1 MVSAEIFEGS
11 EGLRLKS
18 TQYCWNI
25 VQIFGGFLIFKEFIL
40 GFVEVCLWAAVRKR
54 QFIIASKGCN
64 KLLQI
69 RRLRFWWHWLSSF
82 LQSSFLVLNQLFI
95 TLQSYWIVFLIFFF
109 FRSSVIVDIMIHF
122 ILSERSSIIYT
133 LLLFAVVLGRI
144 FDSSIDNIWNVLWA
158 WRGFAVIKLC
168 SRIVVAIAILI
179 SIAHKVD
186 YRCRFSMPESLIGLI
201 SLQK

>member
-11 EGLRLKS
+11 KGLRLKS
-18 TQYCWNI
+18 TQDCWNI
-25 VQIFGGFLIFKEFIL
+25 VQIFGGLLIFKEFIL
-40 GFVEVCLWAAVRKR
+40 GFVEVCLWGAVRKR
-54 QFIIASKGCN
+54 QFIIASKGCH

-69 RRLRFWWHWLSSF
+69 WRLRFWWHWLSSF
-82 LQSSFLVLNQLFI
+82 LQSIFLVWSQLFI
-95 TLQSYWIVFLIFFF
+95 TLQSYWIFFLILFF
-109 FRSSVIVDIMIHF
+109 FRSSIIVGIMIKF
-122 ILSERSSIIYT
+122 ILSERSSIIYI
-133 LLLFAVVLGRI
+133 LLLFAVRLDMI

-179 SIAHKVD
+179 SIVHKIY
-186 YRCRFSMPESLIGLI
+186 YRCRFSMPQFLIGLI